1 MGACMKKKL
10 LFIYNPHAGKGMI
23 RSKLSDIIEIFVK
36 ADYEV
41 TIYSTKG
48 RHDATN
54 ITKERAMHFDLIACS
69 GGDGT
74 LNEVTVGLMHCKTRP
89 PCGYIPAGTTNDV
102 ANSLKIPKNMK
113 KAAEMIVDGKQF
125 PFDIGTINEDYFI
138 YVAGFG
144 AFTDVSY
151 GTPQSSKNILGR
163 VAYLLEGAKRL
174 PTLKS
179 YRFTVYYEDQV
190 IEDDFIF
197 GMITN
202 SNSIGGF
209 KGLSGKN
216 VKLDDGLFEVSLIK
230 MPKNPMDLQL
240 IINSLIIGEPNSKY
254 FYTFPTSELKLVS
267 DEMVP
272 WTIDGE
278 FGGNLKEV
286 HIKNH
291 MHAITFIN

>member
-1 MGACMKKKL
+1 MKKKL
-10 LFIYNPHAGKGMI
+10 LFIYNPHAGKGAI
-23 RSKLSDIIEIFVK
+23 RTKLSDIIETFVE
-36 ADYEV
+36 ADFEV
-41 TIYSTKG
+41 TIYSTKA

-54 ITKERAMHFDLIACS
+54 ITKERAKNYDVVVCS

-74 LNEVTVGLMHCKTRP
+74 LNEVTVGLMKSKTKAL
-89 PCGYIPAGTTNDV
+89 CGYIPAGTTNDV
-102 ANSLKIPKNMK
+102 ASSLKLPKNMK
-113 KAAEMIVDGKQF
+113 KAAEVIVNGTAF

-144 AFTDVSY
+144 AFTDVAY

-163 VAYLLEGAKRL
+163 VAYLLEGMKRL
-174 PTLKS
+174 TTLKS
-179 YRFTVYYEDQV
+179 YRYTVYYKEQV

-197 GMITN
+197 GMVTN

-216 VKLDDGLFEVSLIK
+216 VKLDDGFFEVSLIK
-230 MPKNPMDLQL
+230 MPKNPVDLQV
-240 IINSLIIGEPNSKY
+240 IINSLITGEPNPKY
-254 FYTFPTSELKLVS
+254 IYSFPIEEIKLVS
-267 DEMVP
+267 DELVP

-286 HIKNH
+286 MIKNQKQ
-291 MHAITFIN
+291 AVNFIN